1 MDGYFPETYG
11 DRIAGSY
18 DGLYPT
24 ADPDAIDLLAEV
36 AGGDPALELGIGTG
50 RFALPLRERGVD
62 IHGIDAS
69 EAMIERL
76 RAKPEGAAI
85 PVTLADFEDFR
96 LDQRFGLV
104 FVVFNTIFVLLTQ
117 EAQIRCFR
125 TVAAHLR
132 PGGRF
137 LIEAFVPDLS
147 RFDRGQRVSTARLD
161 ATGALLEVSKH
172 DPVAQTVDSQ
182 MIRIGDGGLQ
192 LFPIRLR
199 YAWPSELDLLA
210 RLAGLEL
217 EHRWGGWK
225 RAAFGAASEAH
236 ISVYRAAGGD

>member
-1 MDGYFPETYG
+1 MHGYLPETYG

-24 ADPDAIDLLAEV
+24 VDPDAIETIAELA
-36 AGGDPALELGIGTG
+36 GDSPALELGIGTG
-50 RFALPLRERGVD
+50 RFALPLHARGVD

-76 RAKPEGAAI
+76 RAKPEGATI
-85 PVTLADFEDFR
+85 PVTMADFEDFR
-96 LDQRFGLV
+96 MDHQFGIV
-104 FVVFNTIFVLLTQ
+104 FVVFNTFFVLLTQ

-147 RFDRGQRVSTARLD
+147 RFDRGQRVSAARLD
-161 ATGALLEVSKH
+161 ADGALLEVSKH

-182 MIRIGDGGLQ
+182 MIRIEDAGFR

-217 EHRWGGWK
+217 EHRWGSWK
-225 RAAFGAASEAH
+225 REPFGAASEAH
-236 ISVYRAAGGD
+236 VSVYRAVDSD